1 VRPVADL
8 FISYKAED
16 RKRVALLVAALEAAG
31 MSVWWDAHIGGGS
44 EWREEIERNLDA
56 ARCVIV
62 VWSKGSTGPHGDF
75 VRDEAS
81 RAMRRK
87 IYLPVRIDRVEP
99 PLGFGEQ
106 QTIDLTGW
114 RGKASDPR
122 VQGLLK
128 VARQRLGIEGDLP
141 AIPASRQWPID
152 RRTAIASGGALV
164 AAAAVGGW
172 IAFKPGAAKANS
184 IAVMPFANLSGDP
197 EQAYFSD
204 GIAEELRSLLAR
216 IPDLKVVARTSSEA
230 VRDQDVESAA
240 RKLGVGHILSGSVRR
255 SDMTMRIVAQLVDGK
270 NGTERWS
277 QTYDRPNGDSLSIQ
291 SDIAQRVAA
300 ALRLTLV
307 GAPEDFRDIGETDN
321 PEAQDLKLQ
330 SDAAMAKGD
339 DEATTRRSLALLE
352 SALKLDPRYGN
363 AMAALAMRFMTL
375 GGMYASDSGDAGNQF
390 DRSEAIAREA
400 VRLAPKSADG
410 YGVLGLLYTYR
421 LRLKSASEQ
430 FARMRATGT
439 ADNRILLEY
448 AWLLV
453 GLGRGEE
460 GLAIA
465 DQVISI
471 DPLNANA
478 YFAKGI
484 IFKFM
489 RQYDQAIRETQRA
502 IELAPDR
509 KWPRVM
515 QGVVKVLQG
524 KNAEARTILEAVPN
538 DQFLAITYLAV
549 LDAREGSRES
559 ALRRLARLQE
569 IGADAVTVQEAGILS
584 QLGERE
590 KAVAMIERAWRVKDP
605 GLSTM
610 NVDELFDPIRADPRF
625 QAIARK
631 MATS

>member
-1 VRPVADL
+1 MADL
-8 FISYKAED
+8 FVSYKAED
-16 RKRVALLVAALEAAG
+16 RRRVAKLVAALEASG
-31 MSVWWDAHIGGGS
+31 FSLWWDAHIGGGS

-87 IYLPVRIDRVEP
+87 AYLPVRIDRVES

-114 RGKASDPR
+114 KGSVTDPR
-122 VQGLLK
+122 FRGLVE
-128 VARQRLGIEGDLP
+128 VARQKAGIAPGALPEGRVAHRSL
-141 AIPASRQWPID
+141 D
-152 RRTAIASGGALV
+152 RRTALAGGGAI
-164 AAAAVGGW
+164 AALAAVGGW
-172 IAFKPGAAKANS
+172 FAFKPDRAKANS

-197 EQAYFSD
+197 AQAYFSD
-204 GIAEELRSLLAR
+204 GIAEELRSALGR

-240 RKLGVGHILSGSVRR
+240 RKLGVSNILSGSVRR
-255 SDMTMRIVAQLVDGK
+255 SDTTVRIAAQLVDGK
-270 NGTERWS
+270 DGTERWS
-277 QTYDRPNGDSLSIQ
+277 QTYDRPTGDSLTIQ

-300 ALRLTLV
+300 AMRLTLV
-307 GAPEDFRDIGETDN
+307 GAPENFRDIGETDN
-321 PEAQDLKLQ
+321 AEAQDLKLQ
-330 SDAAMAKGD
+330 ADAAMAKGD

-352 SALKLDPRYGN
+352 AALRIDPRYGN
-363 AMAALAMRFMTL
+363 AMAALAMRYTTL
-375 GGMYASDSGDAGNQF
+375 GGMYGSDSADAGNHF
-390 DRSEAIAREA
+390 DRSEAIAKQA
-400 VRLAPKSADG
+400 VRLAPKSPDG
-410 YGVLGLLYTYR
+410 YGALGLLYTYR
-421 LRLKSASEQ
+421 LRLRSASEQ
-430 FARMRATGT
+430 FAKMRAAGT
-439 ADNRILLEY
+439 PYNRILLEY

-453 GLGRGEE
+453 GLGRGKE

-478 YFAKGI
+478 YFSKGI
-484 IFKFM
+484 IFKFL
-489 RQYDQAIRETQRA
+489 RQYDRAIRETQRA

-509 KWPRVM
+509 QWPRVM
-515 QGVVKVLQG
+515 LGVVNVLKG
-524 KNAEARTILEAVPN
+524 KNAEARAILEAVPN
-538 DQFLAITYLAV
+538 DQFLAVTYLAV
-549 LDAREGSRES
+549 LDAREGNRDA
-559 ALRRLARLQE
+559 ALRHLANLRA
-569 IGADAVTVQEAGILS
+569 IGADAVAVQEAGILS

-590 KAVAMIERAWRVKDP
+590 KAVAMVEHAWQLKDP

-610 NVDELFDPIRADPRF
+610 NVDELFDPIRDDPRF